1 LLYTSLDSMLFRR
14 KSENTLPKEGKF
26 VEHHVQLPE
35 PQKIEKEKKKY
46 SGSRKKITMIFLGI
60 VAVLG
65 WLYIGFFSEI
75 CSIQRIEIEGIKQ
88 LGRGEVVKKTQEA
101 IAAERTWPFHEG
113 NIFLLHK
120 KELEITLKDHLF
132 VQSVVVDKIYPN
144 ILRLKIEERK
154 SSLILQTG
162 EGMFEVDRNGMVT
175 RSINAVSERAAIL
188 QALQDPKAAAA
199 GSPVLTITQPLDLTL
214 NNPIID
220 KNADVTMQ
228 EWLDAIQTLSQKD
241 FGYRSAELENVA
253 STKLI
258 LHLFEPYDVYFDLL
272 NPLEPQI
279 QSYVI
284 FARSHSPSEIKAYVD
299 ARIPGRIFYQ

>member
-1 LLYTSLDSMLFRR
+1 MIFRR
-14 KSENTLPKEGKF
+14 KPENALPKEGKF
-26 VEHHVQLPE
+26 VERHIQLPE

-46 SGSRKKITMIFLGI
+46 TGSRKKVTMIFLSI

-65 WLYIGFFSEI
+65 WLYVGFFSDI
-75 CSIQRIEIEGIKQ
+75 CSIQRFDIQGIKQ
-88 LGRGEVVKKTQEA
+88 LGRGEVVKKTKEV
-101 IAAERTWPFHEG
+101 IVAERIWPFHEG
-113 NIFLLHK
+113 NIFLLNK
-120 KELEITLKDHLF
+120 KELESTLKDNLF

-162 EGMFEVDRNGMVT
+162 EGLFEIDRNGMVT
-175 RSINAVSERAAIL
+175 RSIQTDTERANIL

-199 GSPVLTITQPLDLTL
+199 GSPVLTITQSFDLTL

-220 KNADVTMQ
+220 QNADVTMQ
-228 EWLDAIQTLSQKD
+228 EWLDTFQKLSEKD
-241 FGYRSAELENVA
+241 FGYRSAELDTVT

-284 FARSHSPSEIKAYVD
+284 FARTHSPKEITSYVD
-299 ARIPGRIFYQ
+299 ARIPGRVFYK